1 MAQKKAISSSRS
13 QLGERGGEKIET
25 YCDGEDVA
33 LGAEG
38 HEDGARPAAAAVAA
52 AGHRRLARFGHLGA
66 HVRVSAVDGP
76 GRQRESD
83 IGPYT
88 AGAGCVVCVAR
99 SRSGLFLLMGR
110 VGPVNK
116 PRFSSF
122 RFSSI
127 QKLNSLNCPSLSKW
141 RFVRKIANDVV
152 K

>member
-1 MAQKKAISSSRS
+1 
-13 QLGERGGEKIET
+13 
-25 YCDGEDVA
+25 
-33 LGAEG
+33 
-38 HEDGARPAAAAVAA
+38 
-52 AGHRRLARFGHLGA
+52 
-66 HVRVSAVDGP
+66 
-76 GRQRESD
+76 
-83 IGPYT
+83 
-88 AGAGCVVCVAR
+88 VAR

-152 K
+152 KWGRSKCKMATMICYNHIMYIICSLQNKTYINVFLTKTNAHINMFLTKKSVHECVVWVHSLSNIKD